1 MRKSNNF
8 EENYLSIKVEKLFP
22 GFLRIQ
28 NINFDLVAS
37 TPLLIMLLTK
47 CRFLSTLGKVPKR
60 MLLAPSLKMLFQ
72 LRYIIF
78 SVFSYFK
85 VSQRKSKANSTS
97 PAGYHPQR
105 RAAWWR
111 HGTWFH
117 APHALCTYSC
127 SLELRNNCRTFANLS
142 KLHTHQEESLP
153 VSFEK
158 CSSSIIFPALA

>member
-85 VSQRKSKANSTS
+85 VSQRKSKANSTCWLS
-97 PAGYHPQR
+97 SAEKGSMVE
-105 RAAWWR
+105 
-111 HGTWFH
+111 TWNMI
-117 APHALCTYSC
+117 SC
-127 SLELRNNCRTFANLS
+127 SSCLVYVFM
-142 KLHTHQEESLP
+142 
-153 VSFEK
+153 
-158 CSSSIIFPALA
+158 FP